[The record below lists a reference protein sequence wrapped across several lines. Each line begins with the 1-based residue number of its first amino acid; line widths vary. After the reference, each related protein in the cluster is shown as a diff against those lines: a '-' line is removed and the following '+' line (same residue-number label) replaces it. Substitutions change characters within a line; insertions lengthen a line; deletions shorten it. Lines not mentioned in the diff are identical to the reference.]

1 MPSDAL
7 FGPSLTSDRMRE
19 TVSERAWVQAMLDVE
34 AAIARAEASV
44 GLIPDGAAAEI
55 VAHCRVAE
63 FDVGQIG
70 RDAVESANPVVPL
83 VKALREKVGGEAAN
97 HVHRGA
103 TSQDVLDTA
112 MMLVASRAIA
122 VMLDDLGGAAAAA
135 ASLAER
141 YRSVVMAGRTLLQ
154 QASVTTFG
162 LKAAGWLVAIME
174 ARDALFGVRKFHLAV
189 QFGGAVGTLA
199 ALSEG
204 TKVAR
209 ELAEDL
215 NLRRPLVPWH
225 TNRTVVANL
234 GSVVAIATGVAGK
247 IALDL
252 VLLAQTEVDEVRQH
266 RVAGRGASSTMPQKQ
281 NPVDAVEILAAVR
294 GVNAQAGI
302 LLGSMLQEQERA
314 AGAWQAEWPA
324 VSELFLLA
332 GGASARLASLLGSLQ
347 VDEKRMGRNLELT
360 GGLIMAEHLM
370 TMLAERTG
378 ILNARKL
385 VDAVVAK
392 AADDH
397 RSFAELVQEDPEIK
411 RHLDA
416 KDLARAFDPS
426 TYLGSSGALIDAALG
441 HYRAT
446 KDYAREL

>member
-1 MPSDAL
+1 MTL
-7 FGPSLTSDRMRE
+7 
-19 TVSERAWVQAMLDVE
+19 E
-34 AAIARAEASV
+34 APATAST
-44 GLIPDGAAAEI
+44 AAA
-55 VAHCRVAE
+55 
-63 FDVGQIG
+63 
-70 RDAVESANPVVPL
+70 L
-83 VKALREKVGGEAAN
+83 EAP
-97 HVHRGA
+97 
-103 TSQDVLDTA
+103 S
-112 MMLVASRAIA
+112 VASPWTPGYAPTEPPPR
-122 VMLDDLGGAAAAA
+122 
-135 ASLAER
+135 
-141 YRSVVMAGRTLLQ
+141 RTLLQ

-174 ARDALFGVRKFHLAV
+174 ARDALFGLRKFHLAL

-215 NLRRPLVPWH
+215 HLRRPLVPWH

-266 RVAGRGASSTMPQKQ
+266 HVAGRGTSSTMPQKQ

-385 VDAVVAK
+385 VDAVVAR

-411 RHLDA
+411 RHLAA

-426 TYLGSSGALIDAALG
+426 TYLGSNGALIDAALG

-446 KDYAREL
+446 KDYARES